1 MTFPERVMIVCLGI
15 DVFCPIFFE
24 EDGTVEDVCS
34 IGGEFDS
41 SDTHTSI
48 SSAVLFKG
56 IRFTGEIFAI
66 Q

>member
-1 MTFPERVMIVCLGI
+1 MIVCLET
-15 DVFCPIFFE
+15 DVFPIFFE

-34 IGGEFDS
+34 TGGEFDS